1 MLYTIKSGL
10 ANVFEALAEMH
21 TVTGWDPAV
30 GAIFQQIAEALR
42 Q

>member
-1 MLYTIKSGL
+1 MDAIKSGL

>member
-1 MLYTIKSGL
+1 MLSSIKSGL
-10 ANVFEALAEMH
+10 ADVFEALAKMH
-21 TVTGWDPAV
+21 TDTGWDPAV